1 MSRRRLPI
9 AEWEAVRRLRIAC
22 FGLALCIMDWA
33 MNTFVILCDYMMSRV
48 FVKFAKPLCILEL
61 LMICIDGIV
70 PALCCKRESAA
81 IALA

>member
-9 AEWEAVRRLRIAC
+9 AEWETVRRLRIAC

-61 LMICIDGIV
+61 LMIPQMVSYPPCAVASHIE
-70 PALCCKRESAA
+70 LET
-81 IALA
+81 